1 MNARAQAGF
10 TLVEAAV
17 ATAIVA
23 IAAGGAL
30 YAFASFARYGS
41 HVDGPHRAA
50 AVRLANRTL
59 RAAEDAWKYG
69 SPGLSPAGTQTV
81 ADPYPAS
88 VTAKL
93 SGVTPNTA
101 TLTVTVRYTPDPSR
115 DDGVVR
121 LSSVLESQAPP
132 PGSTLT
138 QPGLIPAPA
147 TTP

>member
-30 YAFASFARYGS
+30 YAFAAFARNGA

-50 AVRLANRTL
+50 AMRLANRTL

-69 SPGLSPAGTQTV
+69 SPGIAPAGTGIVT
-81 ADPYPAS
+81 DPYPAS
-88 VTAKL
+88 ITAKL
-93 SGVTPNTA
+93 SGVTPASA
-101 TLTVTVRYTPDPSR
+101 TLAVTVRYTPDPSR
-115 DDGVVR
+115 DGGVVR
-121 LSSVLESQAPP
+121 LTAALESQAPP

-138 QPGLIPAPA
+138 QPGLVPAPA
-147 TTP
+147 ITP